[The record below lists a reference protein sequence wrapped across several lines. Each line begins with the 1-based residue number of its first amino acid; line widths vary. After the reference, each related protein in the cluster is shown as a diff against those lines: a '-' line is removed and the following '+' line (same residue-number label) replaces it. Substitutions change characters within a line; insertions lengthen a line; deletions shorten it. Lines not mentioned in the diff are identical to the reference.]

1 MNFLKSTFGFL
12 SVFCVFFSGI
22 AATARPGVVNTNAVV
37 SASGRRMPSLNSR
50 LSADATVTTS
60 YVGAGAG
67 VSTVTMNEVECV
79 EAYTE
84 CLADEEACG
93 TSFEECTTNVLF
105 HGQMPDCTSTLMQCP
120 ASAIVKLFGAGA
132 GLTNLSNVAEYN
144 DDNEII
150 RYTYPLTGSILDQK
164 IEAAR
169 IENMYDDQTC
179 VKRYTN
185 CLKRDDV
192 CGENFELCTS
202 KKNFKKQALNCDSYL
217 TRCAMSGV
225 RKMFGDKV
233 QNKSMNKANG
243 LISGIDDVSDVGG
256 TIATLISEGADYV
269 ALNAVSSCY
278 KKVDACILAACDAN
292 PLRCVEGTSLAAIS
306 EAEKV
311 GVDAGQSD
319 FKTTINAG
327 VAEEKLTA
335 SHINRYL
342 RSQCAD
348 AIGGFE
354 ACHITY
360 MGAKPKAKDL
370 ADRDVIEEVF
380 NVAHNDRKSILES
393 KIQGRLQ
400 IFDTN
405 AKDACRETIR
415 TCAMRAC
422 GGGIG
427 SVCYSKVFGTGG
439 SNTINNGNT
448 YDDIKTACEPIVNSD
463 KNCIYAYASKQD
475 DSSEYAYINASVFD
489 TLFPGTNAKSGD
501 IILRGKTDSDL
512 GLGYSSSDDPIG
524 IIGELNSLLATNF
537 NDAMLAQMKTEC
549 ESAAKGCVRS
559 LCGKEYEACF
569 RNRSDVF
576 SNITNTGMTAF
587 DDSMNK
593 VGGVLDYTVVVGL
606 CMDTVKNND
615 ACNEHLAIARA
626 KAEEN
631 NAAVTAWGTMKDSNV
646 RSAWVDAGGASKITG
661 KDGDVQKED
670 EDGNKIC
677 KNTSG
682 DEGFCNTS
690 DVDGNMFSTPVY
702 VSWSTYTQSLA
713 ENSFFR
719 ELVYD
724 LEKEAQAKY
733 NAKLTK
739 LQNACLASNSHGGV
753 MGANDQSSTYKW
765 AKLSGSLPSDYAN
778 SGLTGSEFKPSNDLY
793 GSFCAVKVT
802 LQSDDQVIRDALNG
816 TLVGKKE
823 KAVEGK
829 YRDDGFIDLTA
840 GQYRYFAVGDPIVC
854 GGWLTGE
861 QLEKIASVVEANARA
876 QAKDEQPKNLRLWM
890 TALGAVGAGTGGAFL
905 GDGIQ
910 KGTVGANFFGLKNTK
925 TIGKNIQTNIES
937 CNKAKSDLL
946 SAIKSKY
953 TKVADDGELEDEL
966 SKVTVT
972 LFNDL
977 KNAMKGQE
985 ETNLNNLGTKLTSWK
1000 DAVIDYC
1007 NVQDDGKCDWKGVD
1021 AKDET
1026 GDARD
1031 AVIAVNCNKLTEKC
1045 GEGYKW
1051 DEDSEKCVIDKNKN
1065 AGKWI
1070 GGATMALAGGGL
1082 AYAAT
1087 DAALDAKLDQAGN
1100 EAYQAFMDSVGN
1112 KIHCYIGSQKV
1123 GSYGSIIE
1131 TSME

>member
-1 MNFLKSTFGFL
+1 MNFLKITFGFL

-22 AATARPGVVNTNAVV
+22 AATARPGVINTNAVV
-37 SASGRRMPSLNSR
+37 SASGRRMPSLNQR
-50 LSADATVTTS
+50 LVADTTATNS
-60 YVGAGAG
+60 YIGAGAG
-67 VSTVTMNEVECV
+67 VSTVTMGEVECV

-93 TSFEECTTNVLF
+93 SSFEECTTNVLF

-150 RYTYPLTGSILDQK
+150 RYTYPLAGSILDQK

-225 RKMFGDKV
+225 RKMFGDNV

-256 TIATLISEGADYV
+256 TIATLISDGADYV

-311 GVDAGQSD
+311 GADAGQSD
-319 FKTTINAG
+319 FKTTIKVG
-327 VAEEKLTA
+327 EAEEVLTA

-370 ADRDVIEEVF
+370 ADRDIIEEVF

-400 IFDTN
+400 AFDTN

-415 TCAMRAC
+415 TCAMRTC

-427 SVCYSKVFGTGG
+427 SVCYAEVFGTNG
-439 SNTINNGNT
+439 SNTINSGEP
-448 YDDIKTACEPIVNSD
+448 YKDIKTACEPIVNSD
-463 KNCIYAYASKQD
+463 KSCIYAYASNQGD
-475 DSSEYAYINASVFD
+475 TSEYAYINASVFD
-489 TLFPGTNAKSGD
+489 ALFPKSVKLD
-501 IILRGKTDSDL
+501 VFTFDGKM
-512 GLGYSSSDDPIG
+512 SSGSVKDPIG

-576 SNITNTGMTAF
+576 SNITNTGMPTF

-593 VGGVLDYTVVVGL
+593 VGGVLDYTIVVGL
-606 CMDTVKNND
+606 CMDTIKNND
-615 ACNEHLAIARA
+615 ACNEHLAIARSE
-626 KAEEN
+626 AE
-631 NAAVTAWGTMKDSNV
+631 NAANAADAWGTKTDANGNPAGIWGDV

-661 KDGDVQKED
+661 KDGDVQKKNENG
-670 EDGNKIC
+670 ENIC
-677 KNTSG
+677 KN
-682 DEGFCNTS
+682 DDDVEGVCYTS
-690 DVDGNMFSTPVY
+690 DGNGGMYDKAVF

-713 ENSFFR
+713 ENGFFR

-739 LQNACLASNSHGGV
+739 LQKTCLASNSHGGV
-753 MGANDQSSTYKW
+753 MGANDHASTYKW
-765 AKLSGSLPSDYAN
+765 AKLSGALPDNYAN
-778 SGLTGSEFKPSNDLY
+778 SGLTGSEFKESNDLY

-816 TLVGKKE
+816 VLKE
-823 KAVEGK
+823 KNERVVEGK
-829 YRDDGFIDLTA
+829 YREGGSIDLSA
-840 GQYRYFAVGDPIVC
+840 DQSRYFAVGDPIVC

-861 QLEKIASVVEANARA
+861 QLEQIASVVEANARA

-890 TALGAVGAGTGGAFL
+890 TALGAVGGGTGGVFL

-910 KGTVGANFFGLKNTK
+910 KGSVFGGLQGKENKGTSVRKNDVKKCQDSYSNAKTKIKSANSDNYDKVVEYVENAEKLLDKYGVAPESVETEIDDWKNSTSTK
-925 TIGKNIQTNIES
+925 AETAKTAIGK
-937 CNKAKSDLL
+937 A
-946 SAIKSKY
+946 Y
-953 TKVADDGELEDEL
+953 
-966 SKVTVT
+966 
-972 LFNDL
+972 
-977 KNAMKGQE
+977 
-985 ETNLNNLGTKLTSWK
+985 
-1000 DAVIDYC
+1000 
-1007 NVQDDGKCDWKGVD
+1007 
-1021 AKDET
+1021 
-1026 GDARD
+1026 
-1031 AVIAVNCNKLTEKC
+1031 EKC
-1045 GEGYKW
+1045 ADIYSADVG
-1051 DEDSEKCVIDKNKN
+1051 KNPN

-1070 GGATMALAGGGL
+1070 GGVTTALAGGGL
-1082 AYAAT
+1082 AYAIT